1 MWSPWLALHSL
12 TVHKKVQGIAF
23 VIRVFPSTSL
33 HASVICCLRKSVVCI
48 PRLYVHPVMR
58 SGHTRKHVEIF
69 CGKWKSD
76 RQQFNKSRRSF
87 LMLISVDSES
97 PFSSLQISAHQK
109 WSNSGL
115 YFFQYTSAS
124 SLIIPSSC
132 LPHPPQYSFFVVV
145 KLYRSPTFT
154 KYLLMFAGCLWGV
167 AMYTRSGQSS
177 LMSVR
182 IAMTGSRL
190 SSLCQCYVL
199 PRYCKQTVVRLT
211 I

>member
-115 YFFQYTSAS
+115 YFFQYKHYIYWCIR
-124 SLIIPSSC
+124 LLWC
-132 LPHPPQYSFFVVV
+132 LV
-145 KLYRSPTFT
+145 
-154 KYLLMFAGCLWGV
+154 GV
-167 AMYTRSGQSS
+167 HLNNICIHGQGTRKEFN
-177 LMSVR
+177 
-182 IAMTGSRL
+182 I
-190 SSLCQCYVL
+190 
-199 PRYCKQTVVRLT
+199 
-211 I
+211 